1 MDQMDTGVSADD
13 GVAEERVVDVDG
25 VEVDALTIDW
35 MVFVALHMEVDR
47 RFPATELLVDLLLM
61 LGYRDDEE
69 VAALA
74 DTPRYRTALRSALGR
89 LGDQGARLVRDVV
102 VEGDEALHYELV
114 QKRVQ
119 NIREVA
125 EAIGGTV
132 WGDAGTDEIDTY
144 SEVAW
149 LATMALRLE
158 DGHSLL
164 GVPTGGRHLLTRDEL
179 LGVLDSVWRHGDEDE
194 TRLELNRTLGQLR
207 DEHYVELKRERPF
220 VGPEGWALTDKA
232 WGGVYSLRDQLKKDI
247 KGVIPPVA
255 GGQQDQQGASHEE
268 GVSTTNDLEQ
278 LDGVLHGAQGDDVD
292 EQSDVSAESES
303 AETEDDVSRRPSVV
317 LETRSAPSEYGEV
330 RRQSSGGAPESVE
343 STIVSDLD
351 LCVAVLQT
359 LPSDPDREDHPLE
372 EREIV
377 DLVAERLNLSHDY
390 VNSPIP
396 PWAVHGSWA
405 AMVRRSGREPRLL
418 AYRIEH
424 VFRALSIEQVGLIRD
439 VAITDKGEGRWAL
452 TAVGSVVA
460 RSAMLDQLDG
470 FREIAEKEYHG
481 IHRYFEM
488 HSYANWHDVQE
499 QEQWIGDVVD
509 QLNFLDEP
517 NRRRAS
523 RLGGAAFE
531 FLVAALMEKMQLGQ
545 VEPQKA
551 NDYLDRAGVDLVV
564 EELTGDAVSRRITM
578 LLVQCKRFF
587 TGEIPSDAASKLF
600 ATTAWLKAQ
609 LRRDSSSQRVSGA
622 RLVFLGDLSR
632 EATWTFWALKAAWD
646 VMEREGR
653 PAAGSGR
660 DVGPDE
666 QQPELVWDI
675 WDGQKVVRLMRE
687 YAVGVEV
694 DDDGVPQV
702 DAKFFDDLR
711 ERVEEEVEPR
721 TT

>member
-1 MDQMDTGVSADD
+1 MEQMGTEVSADD
-13 GVAEERVVDVDG
+13 GAAEERVVDADG

-35 MVFVALHMEVDR
+35 LVFIALHTEADR
-47 RFPATELLVDLLLM
+47 SFTDDELLIDLLLM
-61 LGYRDDEE
+61 LGYRDGEKLRTLAQD
-69 VAALA
+69 AL
-74 DTPRYRTALRSALGR
+74 YRTAFRDATVR
-89 LGDQGARLVRDVV
+89 LGLDGAGLLRRVI
-102 VEGDEALHYELV
+102 VEGDQDLHYELTE
-114 QKRVQ
+114 KRVQ
-119 NIREVA
+119 DIRAVA
-125 EAIGGTV
+125 DAIGGTV

-158 DGHSLL
+158 DGSTFL
-164 GVPTGGRHLLTRDEL
+164 GRHLPIGDRHLLTRDEL
-179 LGVLDSVWRHGDEDE
+179 LKVLDSMWRHGDRETTLRELGLALAKLEDAK
-194 TRLELNRTLGQLR
+194 
-207 DEHYVELKRERPF
+207 YVEQKKPF
-220 VGPEGWALTDKA
+220 RGEEGWTLTSKA
-232 WGGVYSLRDQLKKDI
+232 WGGVYKLRDNLQTDVKDQ
-247 KGVIPPVA
+247 IPPIEETP
-255 GGQQDQQGASHEE
+255 QDPQATRHEQD
-268 GVSTTNDLEQ
+268 VSTTNDLALADSVPQ
-278 LDGVLHGAQGDDVD
+278 DGQRDNVD
-292 EQSDVSAESES
+292 EQFDGSAESES
-303 AETEDDVSRRPSVV
+303 ADTEDDVSQSAGAVP
-317 LETRSAPSEYGEV
+317 TARSAPSGYGKES
-330 RRQSSGGAPESVE
+330 RQSSVGATES
-343 STIVSDLD
+343 SGSPIVSDLD

-359 LPSDPDREDHPLE
+359 LPRDPDREDHPLE
-372 EREIV
+372 EGQIV

-390 VNSPIP
+390 MISPIP
-396 PWAVHGSWA
+396 PWADRGSWA

-452 TAVGSVVA
+452 TAEGSVVA
-460 RSAMLDQLDG
+460 RSTRLDQPDG
-470 FREIAEKEYHG
+470 LREIAEKEYHG
-481 IHRYFEM
+481 IRRYFEM

-499 QEQWIGDVVD
+499 SEQWISDIVEH
-509 QLNFLDEP
+509 LNFPDEP
-517 NRRRAS
+517 DRRRAS

-531 FLVAALMEKMQLGQ
+531 LLVAALMEKMQLGL
-545 VEPQKA
+545 VEPQRA

-564 EELTGDAVSRRITM
+564 EDLAGDPVHRRITM

-609 LRRDSSSQRVSGA
+609 FRRDSSSQRVSGA

-653 PAAGSGR
+653 PATARGR
-660 DVGPDE
+660 DAGPDE

-687 YAVGVEV
+687 YAVGVKV
-694 DDDGVPQV
+694 DSDEVPQV
-702 DAKFFDDLR
+702 DEKFFAELR
-711 ERVEEEVEPR
+711 ERVEEEAEPR